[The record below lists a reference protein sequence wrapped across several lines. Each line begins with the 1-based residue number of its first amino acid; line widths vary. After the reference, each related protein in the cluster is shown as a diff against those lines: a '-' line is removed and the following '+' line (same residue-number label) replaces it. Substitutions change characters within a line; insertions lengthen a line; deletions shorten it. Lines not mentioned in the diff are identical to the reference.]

1 MRLQPVGKSHLGLT
15 NADGIRYVWQLS
27 PQAPYIESA
36 AFKSRAK
43 ILTSPID
50 EQIAAYTTSVSG
62 GCALTAARMPCKFC
76 RTGNT
81 LRFSGPLS
89 AEEIAFQNVFMVL
102 SDMENSI
109 ADDEKS
115 IQMREFA
122 YMGQGEPGYSYPQL
136 RQAIKITDKSMLS
149 LNQQVFRHIVATS
162 GVVEMVDAF
171 INDLENNFFSGTR
184 VTFHYSLHATQ
195 ERNCVMP
202 IESVYSHRDVIKRLP
217 RIQELTG
224 EKPCVGVL
232 LFKNYRYDKGEKG
245 YSTDEQEIARMA
257 ELLDPAVCR
266 ISLCEFNPC
275 DSVGTN
281 EQVTPQEADAFMELL
296 ENKGFQVKLFASFGQ
311 KENTACGLLGGTSPD
326 VLLDSEMK
334 ERYAKAIS
342 IVTHSAV

>member
-1 MRLQPVGKSHLGLT
+1 MRLQSIGKSHLGLT
-15 NADGIRYVWQLS
+15 NADGIRYVWQIAS
-27 PQAPYIESA
+27 QSPYIESA

-43 ILTSPID
+43 ILTSPVD
-50 EQIAAYTTSVSG
+50 EQIAAYTTSVSS

-89 AEEIAFQNVFMVL
+89 AQEIALQNVFMVL
-102 SDMENSI
+102 SDMEECASDASN
-109 ADDEKS
+109 

-136 RQAIKITDKSMLS
+136 RQAIKITDKSMES
-149 LNQQVFRHIVATS
+149 LHQRVFRHILATS

-171 INDLENNFFSGTR
+171 IDDLEGNFFNSTR

-195 ERNCVMP
+195 ERSSVMP
-202 IESVYSHRDVIKRLP
+202 IESIYCHRDVVKRLP

-232 LFKNYRYDKGEKG
+232 LFKNYRYAQNGKS
-245 YSTDEQEIARMA
+245 YSTDAQEIERIVD
-257 ELLDPAVCR
+257 LLDPSVCR

-281 EQVTPQEADAFMELL
+281 EQVTPQEADFLVKLL
-296 ENKGFQVKLFASFGQ
+296 QDKGFQVKLFASFGQ
-311 KENTACGLLGGTSPD
+311 KENTACGLLGGTAPD
-326 VLLDSEMK
+326 MLLDSKMK
-334 ERYAKAIS
+334 ERYARAIA
-342 IVTHSAV
+342 IVRKHSVP